1 MSGLR
6 IPNGIQDI
14 TPCWLTRA
22 LNGGGK
28 PAGASVTGYSVEAIA
43 EGKGFMSQL
52 FRLRLDYDSGPSDLP
67 HTMIVKLPSA
77 DPHLRTIFDRLG
89 QNKREVRFYRELAPN
104 VLLQTPRSYYC
115 GIDPANGN
123 TVLLLEDMGYARQ
136 GDSVAGCSLG
146 EARRCIGQ
154 LARFQAAWW
163 DSPLLDRYD
172 WMPLKAAEA
181 GVYQELY
188 AGAWKSLVQNA
199 GDEMPRDLRLLGD
212 RLAPEVHRIKAQ
224 LFRLPRTIVHGDF
237 RLDNCFFST
246 TGDLQSVAVID
257 WEFCGRGRGAYDV
270 AAFVSE
276 AFPPQQRREEELGL
290 LRQYHSIL
298 VENGVTGYPF
308 DECLHDYRLSML
320 EILVFWIITGGY
332 CDYEDERAK
341 RYLRNTLERLDAAI
355 ADLASAEAVGLK

>member
-6 IPNGIQDI
+6 IPSGLQDI

-22 LNGGGK
+22 LNGGGRQ
-28 PAGASVTGYSVEAIA
+28 AGASVRGYSVEAIA

-52 FRLRLDYDSGPSDLP
+52 FRLRLDYDSGPAELP
-67 HTMIVKLPSA
+67 QTMIVKLPSA
-77 DPHLRTIFDRLG
+77 DPQLRTIFDRLG
-89 QNKREVRFYRELAPN
+89 QNRREVRFYIELASN
-104 VLLQTPRSYYC
+104 VLLQTPRGYYC

-123 TVLLLEDMGYARQ
+123 TVLILEDVSYARQ
-136 GDSVAGCSLG
+136 GDSVAGCSLD

-163 DSPLLDRYD
+163 NSLLLDRYD
-172 WMPLKAAEA
+172 WMPLKDAEA
-181 GVYQELY
+181 FVYQEMY
-188 AGAWKSLVQNA
+188 AGAWESLVRKA
-199 GDEMPRDLRLLGD
+199 GVGMPPKLRHLGD
-212 RLAPEVHRIKAQ
+212 RLAPEVHRLKTQ
-224 LFRLPRTIVHGDF
+224 LSKSPKTIVHGDF

-246 TGDLQSVAVID
+246 SGDCQSVTVID

-270 AAFVSE
+270 ATFISE
-276 AFPPQQRREEELGL
+276 TFSPEQRKKEELGL
-290 LRQYHSIL
+290 LHEYHSIL
-298 VENGVTGYPF
+298 EDNGVSGYPF

-320 EILVFWIITGGY
+320 EVFVFWIVTGGY

-355 ADLASAEAVGLK
+355 SDLASTEAVGLQ